1 MANNSIQ
8 NNSSMQTAKAKLEKA
23 FARLEIAIDDKVLSA
38 EKTNELGAELVV
50 LQKKIGELR
59 EKNKIASNRLDG
71 TIHQI
76 RKILGS

>member
-1 MANNSIQ
+1 
-8 NNSSMQTAKAKLEKA
+8 LEG
-23 FARLEIAIDDKVLSA
+23 AIGDKVLSA
-38 EKTNELGAELVV
+38 EKTNELGTELVV
-50 LQKKIGELR
+50 LQKKIGQLR